1 MNISHTT
8 TAPTSTSVSG
18 AKKAEAPS
26 AVKTVAGSS
35 KNSASSAVE
44 GALQR
49 DATRI
54 SSIGKLTSMLGE
66 FQDKATA
73 VSSNTLKAGFA
84 LSEREINAAVEAGKA
99 KTKGYTFENPA
110 ESQELLSPEVPSKS
124 APIITGDKA
133 TIQVDI
139 GTPGTKAHSSI
150 TVTIDQSNNTL
161 EGIANAL
168 KDQGVNAEVVQTPK
182 GYQLHI
188 TGKSGTSNELH
199 IGVTGDT
206 ALQALVSWPASD
218 KGGMTKVE
226 GAKDAPT
233 GISNAKAF
241 IDAVNDLSAQLDSLK
256 GDDEYSTKLINQ
268 TKKQLGQAL
277 ARIDQNALAAIGI
290 TVHGTT
296 LTVDAKKL
304 EAANDANPK
313 EVGGLITSAKGISG
327 VLAAEIGKELGSGG
341 VVSNARASTQED
353 MTQLT
358 RQKELITSMNRQAS
372 LLAQQYSNAGQ
383 GAYSQFGDTGT
394 VRKMSLFDY
403 I

>member
-8 TAPTSTSVSG
+8 TAPTSTSVSS

-26 AVKTVAGSS
+26 TVKTVAGSS

-73 VSSNTLKAGFA
+73 VSSNTLTGGFA

-110 ESQELLSPEVPSKS
+110 ESQELLSPVVSSKS
-124 APIITGDKA
+124 DPIITGDKA

-139 GTPGTKAHSSI
+139 GQPGTKAHSSI
-150 TVTIDQSNNTL
+150 TVTIDQSNNSL

-168 KDQGVNAEVVQTPK
+168 KEQGVNAEVVQTPK

-206 ALQALVSWPASD
+206 ALQALVSWPASE

-226 GAKDAPT
+226 VAKDAPT
-233 GISNAKAF
+233 GISK
-241 IDAVNDLSAQLDSLK
+241 DRKS
-256 GDDEYSTKLINQ
+256 
-268 TKKQLGQAL
+268 
-277 ARIDQNALAAIGI
+277 
-290 TVHGTT
+290 
-296 LTVDAKKL
+296 
-304 EAANDANPK
+304 
-313 EVGGLITSAKGISG
+313 
-327 VLAAEIGKELGSGG
+327 
-341 VVSNARASTQED
+341 VV
-353 MTQLT
+353 
-358 RQKELITSMNRQAS
+358 
-372 LLAQQYSNAGQ
+372 
-383 GAYSQFGDTGT
+383 
-394 VRKMSLFDY
+394 
-403 I
+403 